1 MLRRSSP
8 PRTKTPTPA
17 LSGLPLPNVVDYTRG
32 TNDSLSKEVLKLRA
46 QVDDLTRKTRVQEI
60 ELERTTQQLK
70 EAVKIVG
77 EESAK
82 CKAAKEVIKSLTAQ
96 LKEMAERL
104 PIGTPRNSGTRL

>member
-1 MLRRSSP
+1 ML
-8 PRTKTPTPA
+8 
-17 LSGLPLPNVVDYTRG
+17 
-32 TNDSLSKEVLKLRA
+32 

-96 LKEMAERL
+96 VGSVLTFIAFMQNAFTH
-104 PIGTPRNSGTRL
+104 I